1 MNIRKLLR
9 TYVRT
14 YARGFIERLY
24 HLYHPYGLCKTL
36 LAYYLQRYK
45 IFSRF
50 PNISTNICVLQLIF
64 CWIFKLHQKSRP

>member
-36 LAYYLQRYK
+36 LASICKDTKFFRDFQIFQR
-45 IFSRF
+45 IFVFYS
-50 PNISTNICVLQLIF
+50 
-64 CWIFKLHQKSRP
+64 